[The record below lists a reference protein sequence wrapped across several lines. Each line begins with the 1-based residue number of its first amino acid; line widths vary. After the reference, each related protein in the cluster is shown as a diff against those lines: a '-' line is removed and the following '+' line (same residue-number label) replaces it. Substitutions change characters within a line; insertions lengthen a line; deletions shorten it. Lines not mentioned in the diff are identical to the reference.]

1 MRTYETT
8 ALTQLSQAI
17 HDAPRWHQA
26 EQFQDGNEIRIEAQ
40 HDQALG
46 AVVYGLDARKAQS
59 GETIYRLKQ
68 ALAEHL
74 ILIFKHQSLDDLQYL
89 AFASYFCSIFRPG
102 ADIPVLASQD
112 DTGTPPDVVPVSNA
126 VGKGD
131 YTGHGELAAHAD
143 HQWTPLPS
151 FGSLLYAI
159 ELPQDGG
166 QTSWYNTIKA
176 YEALDEATQKHLDQL
191 QLITYN
197 PFVRAKNNKGTTGY
211 GATPLYRFKNQPI
224 VGHAYPHPLVRTH
237 PESGRKG
244 LWLNE
249 RSEVELVHYDD
260 QSGSELIASLREHL
274 LKPEFRYEHQWEE
287 GDIVFWD
294 NQATLHSRRPFPSD
308 QRRLLKR
315 ISLAGG
321 RPY

>member
-1 MRTYETT
+1 MT

-17 HDAPRWHQA
+17 HDAPRWHQTEQLQNAA
-26 EQFQDGNEIRIEAQ
+26 EIEIRPIQ
-40 HDQALG
+40 SALG
-46 AVVYGLDARKAQS
+46 AEVWGLDAAKAQS
-59 GETIYRLKQ
+59 GHTIYRLKQ

-74 ILIFKHQSLDDLQYL
+74 ILVFKGQVLDDAQYL
-89 AFASYFCSIFRPG
+89 AFASYFGAIFRPTS
-102 ADIPVLASQD
+102 DNPVLAYQA

-126 VGKGD
+126 VGQGD

-143 HQWTPLPS
+143 HQWTPQPS

-159 ELPQDGG
+159 ELPEDGG

-176 YEALDEATQKHLDQL
+176 YDALDAETKAHLDGL

-197 PFVRAKNNKGTTGY
+197 PFVRAKSNKGQNGY
-211 GATPLYRFKNQPI
+211 NNTPQYRFKDQPI
-224 VGHAYPHPLVRTH
+224 IGYGYAHPLVRTH
-237 PESGRKG
+237 PETGRKA

-249 RSEVELVHYDD
+249 RSEVELVNYDD
-260 QSGSELIASLREHL
+260 QAGSQLIAKLRAHL
-274 LKPEFRYEHQWEE
+274 LKPEFRYEHQWQQ

-294 NQATLHSRRPFPSD
+294 NQVTLHSRKPFPSE

-321 RPY
+321 RPF

>member
-1 MRTYETT
+1 MT

-17 HDAPRWHQA
+17 DDAPRWHQP
-26 EQFQDGNEIRIEAQ
+26 EQFQNPEEIQIIPLAEE
-40 HDQALG
+40 ALG
-46 AVVYGLDARKAQS
+46 AVVFGLDARKAQA

-74 ILIFKHQSLDDLQYL
+74 ILIFKNQTLDDLQYL
-89 AFASYFCSIFRPG
+89 AFASYFGSIFRPS
-102 ADIPVLASQD
+102 ADNPVLASQT
-112 DTGTPPDVVPVSNA
+112 DTGVPPDVVPVSNA
-126 VGKGD
+126 VGQGD
-131 YTGHGELAAHAD
+131 YTGHGELTPHAD

-151 FGSLLYAI
+151 FGSLLYAL

-166 QTSWYNTIKA
+166 QTSWFNTIKA
-176 YEALDEATQKHLDQL
+176 YDALPDDVKKQIDQL

-197 PFVRAKNNKGTTGY
+197 PFVRAQSNTGNTGY
-211 GATPLYRFKNQPI
+211 GDSPYYRFKDQPI
-224 VGHAYPHPLVRTH
+224 LGLAYPHPLVRTH
-237 PESGRKG
+237 PESGRKA
-244 LWLNE
+244 LWLNT
-249 RSEVELVHYDD
+249 RSEVELLNVDD
-260 QSGSELIASLREHL
+260 TEGSELIAALRTHI
-274 LKPEFRYEHQWEE
+274 LKPEFRYEHHWET

-294 NQATLHSRRPFPSD
+294 NQVTLHSRRPFPVD

>member
-1 MRTYETT
+1 MTS
-8 ALTQLSQAI
+8 LTQLSQAI
-17 HDAPRWHQA
+17 HNAPRWHQA
-26 EQFQDGNEIRIEAQ
+26 EQFQNPTEITIVPLKDE
-40 HDQALG
+40 ALG
-46 AVVYGLDARKAQS
+46 AAVFGLDAKKAQS

-74 ILIFKHQSLDDLQYL
+74 ILVFKNQSLDDLQYL
-89 AFASYFCSIFRPG
+89 AFASYFGSIFRPS
-102 ADIPVLASQD
+102 ADNPVLATQEDS
-112 DTGTPPDVVPVSNA
+112 GTLPDVVPVSNA

-131 YTGHGELAAHAD
+131 YTGHGELTPHAD

-159 ELPQDGG
+159 ELPQNGG
-166 QTSWYNTIKA
+166 QTAWFNTIKA
-176 YEALDEATQKHLDQL
+176 YEALDDNTKQYINQL

-197 PFVRAKNNKGTTGY
+197 PFVRFQNNKGTPKEGGY
-211 GATPLYRFKNQPI
+211 GTSPKYRFKDQPI
-224 VGHAYPHPLVRTH
+224 IGHAYPHPLVRTH
-237 PESGRKG
+237 PESGRKA
-244 LWLNE
+244 LWLNTH
-249 RSEVELVHYDD
+249 SEVELVNEDD
-260 QSGSELIASLREHL
+260 QIGSELIEKLRQHI
-274 LKPEFRYEHQWEE
+274 LKPEFRYEHQWEQ

-321 RPY
+321 RPF

>member
-1 MRTYETT
+1 MT

-89 AFASYFCSIFRPG
+89 AFASYFGSIFSPG

-211 GATPLYRFKNQPI
+211 GATPLYRFKDQPI